1 MHKVLICGA
10 GKIGETIASLLTASK
25 RYNVTLADADSVRA
39 SAVAAAYPGSTSAPM
54 SMKDSAGLAA
64 LIAKHDAV
72 ISALPFYCNVDLA
85 RAARDAG
92 KHYFDLTED
101 VETTRA
107 VAELSKGAKSGFMPQ
122 CGLAPGFISIAA
134 RSLCNEFQSIDHVKL
149 RVGALPMFPSNRARY
164 NLTWSTEGLINEYGN
179 LCEAVVNGAKV
190 MIQPLEGYET
200 FLLNGQEFEAFN
212 TSGGLG
218 TLCKTLAGKA
228 KNIDYK
234 SIRYIGHREY
244 IAFLM
249 NDLGFN
255 EDRESLKKI
264 FERSI
269 PTTPQDR
276 VVIRAQVIG
285 QRNGKLTELT
295 YASIIPHQIIGDRH
309 FTAIQVTTAAGVC
322 APLDM
327 LLSGHLKQSSGFIKC
342 EEISLTDFLK
352 NEFGKLYL
360 DEAALVNVG

>member
-1 MHKVLICGA
+1 MYNVLICGA

-25 RYNVTLADADSVRA
+25 RYHVTLADADNVRA
-39 SAVAAAYPGSTSAPM
+39 SAIAATCPGSTSAQM
-54 SMKDSAGLAA
+54 NIKDSAGMTA

-85 RAARDAG
+85 HAARAAG

-101 VETTRA
+101 VETTRS
-107 VAELSKGAKSGFMPQ
+107 VAELSKGATSGFMPQ

-134 RSLCNEFQSIDHVKL
+134 KSLCSEFQNIDHVKL
-149 RVGALPMFPSNRARY
+149 RVGALPIFPSNRARY

-179 LCEAVVNGAKV
+179 LCEAVVNGTQQ

-218 TLCKTLAGKA
+218 TLCETLAGKA

-249 NDLGFN
+249 HDLKFN
-255 EDRESLKKI
+255 EDRANLKKI
-264 FERSI
+264 FERSF

-285 QRNGKLTELT
+285 ERNGKLTELT
-295 YASIIPHQIIGDRH
+295 YASIIPHQMVGGQH

-327 LLSGHLKQSSGFIKC
+327 LLSGQLKQKSGFLKC
-342 EEISLTDFLK
+342 EDISLNDFLK

-360 DEAALVNVG
+360 DEAALIHVD